1 MQRKFYSS
9 VVTLISCYVRN
20 YNNSDFVE
28 KIGFCEF
35 VCVGGVWRG
44 SACVRANVWSK
55 YHKYKGP
62 NLFSPILKNFLYFV
76 LHWKI
81 WPISVPAEGQSVR
94 YSHLT

>member
-1 MQRKFYSS
+1 MQPKFYSS

-20 YNNSDFVE
+20 SNNSDFVE

-35 VCVGGVWRG
+35 VCVGGVEG
-44 SACVRANVWSK
+44 KCVCANVWGK

-62 NLFSPILKNFLYFV
+62 NLLSPISKNFLYFV

-81 WPISVPAEGQSVR
+81 WSISVPKEGQFAR